1 MLDALL
7 SIIARYVVRATFTVG
22 NLCIEYARP
31 IEPVQTVPKYID
43 ICVRLIRLCET
54 IDPSFLNIQ
63 DHGR

>member
-22 NLCIEYARP
+22 NLCIEP
-31 IEPVQTVPKYID
+31 IEPVQTVPKYVD

-63 DHGR
+63 DHVR